1 MDAAGVLADIAR
13 LFQYASAVV
22 VFGTALFCQSS
33 LPAAGETSA
42 SRFGWPKPLLT
53 GASLLLLAG
62 GLLSL
67 AAQSAMMTGVTID
80 KLDPGAAFSILTDTS
95 WGHGLA
101 ARLAA
106 SFLALL
112 WTLAATPGRYLFI
125 GNIAAGAVILG
136 SFAFTGHGAD
146 ILHSVAAGV
155 WLGALVAFLGLLW
168 QSRVADPAQQTALAA
183 ALRGFSGTGSLLVAV
198 LVATGLINGVFL
210 VGLEHLDGLVKTPYG
225 LLLSGKIVV
234 FGGML
239 ALAALNR
246 FRLTPRLETALD
258 TSSGVDHAL
267 AALRRSLFL
276 ETLAGLF
283 VLALVAAFGM
293 MEPPAAQ

>member
-1 MDAAGVLADIAR
+1 
-13 LFQYASAVV
+13 
-22 VFGTALFCQSS
+22 
-33 LPAAGETSA
+33 
-42 SRFGWPKPLLT
+42 
-53 GASLLLLAG
+53 
-62 GLLSL
+62 
-67 AAQSAMMTGVTID
+67 
-80 KLDPGAAFSILTDTS
+80 
-95 WGHGLA
+95 
-101 ARLAA
+101 
-106 SFLALL
+106 
-112 WTLAATPGRYLFI
+112 
-125 GNIAAGAVILG
+125 
-136 SFAFTGHGAD
+136 
-146 ILHSVAAGV
+146 
-155 WLGALVAFLGLLW
+155 
-168 QSRVADPAQQTALAA
+168 
-183 ALRGFSGTGSLLVAV
+183 LVAV